1 MVDTT
6 DSSIL
11 KNITFVTISRH
22 MLLNIRHQPVK
33 ISDVLLL
40 PSHGKGKRRCDRQHR
55 QDNHLLPPE
64 WYVPLAP
71 GVSVARPENLGTM

>member
-33 ISDVLLL
+33 ISDVLLQIGRA
-40 PSHGKGKRRCDRQHR
+40 H
-55 QDNHLLPPE
+55 
-64 WYVPLAP
+64 V
-71 GVSVARPENLGTM
+71 